1 MISFFIPNSAVESKM
16 MSEEQTFRTEDNTF
30 LLLSRGTVA
39 SAARNYI
46 EPMKRHAKRQ
56 KDFEAARLGVF
67 ATPGLPLTHFN
78 CETRVHWDT
87 AGFNCSDQRNP
98 PLSL

>member
-1 MISFFIPNSAVESKM
+1 

-39 SAARNYI
+39 SAARNYV

-67 ATPGLPLTHFN
+67 ATPVCPSLILIAQLGFIGPQQVLSVPTSEIPLFPPLTKGD
-78 CETRVHWDT
+78 ER
-87 AGFNCSDQRNP
+87 GI
-98 PLSL
+98 